1 MFNCSIYE
9 NHKFLINGLV
19 MLVIPETN
27 ITLKTLTQLN
37 EIVTVISI
45 KMNNKIYSVNQ
56 INSQT
61 TFKYKNDNM
70 NLTKT
75 LKLVLKN
82 IKKFSI

>member
-1 MFNCSIYE
+1 
-9 NHKFLINGLV
+9 

-27 ITLKTLTQLN
+27 VTLKTLTQLN